1 MTLRHSPLLENLA
14 TAIVL
19 LDRSGRI
26 VWTNPVWNKTA
37 NHLGLKQTWVGVSYI
52 DILLHDATQHSS
64 PATDLVTGLRAV
76 LEGHQRAF
84 QYDYSWN
91 TSEGTSWYTETVNS
105 TEDERGHVVVSRLDV
120 TKLYRTAAAVD
131 EENAVFKS
139 AFDEAPLAMLL
150 IDLNGK
156 VTRLNR
162 CATQQFG
169 YGQAEIVGKSLPTLY
184 SDYRT
189 TAQTCE
195 FASENTAPASRQ
207 ERTLLMRRKDG
218 SSFLAICSSALLHNR
233 HGDPTCALMTV
244 HDLTAALREE
254 VHSRSRS
261 PESVGRLNGEVA
273 HEFDNLLTIISGNL
287 QLLMMTQDAAEKT
300 NAISEATHAVSRAAQ
315 LTKKLATFAAATPI
329 RREKL

>member
-1 MTLRHSPLLENLA
+1 MTLHHSPLLENLA

-37 NHLGLKQTWVGVSYI
+37 NHLGLNQTWVGVSYI

-64 PATDLVTGLRAV
+64 PATDVLTGLRAV
-76 LEGHQRAF
+76 LEGYQRTF

-91 TSEGTSWYTETVNS
+91 NSEGTSWFSETANS
-105 TEDERGHVVVSRLDV
+105 SEDGIGHVVVSRLDV
-120 TKLYRTAAAVD
+120 TTLRRAAAAVD

-139 AFDEAPLAMLL
+139 AFEEAPLAMLL
-150 IDLNGK
+150 IDLNGQ

-169 YGQAEIVGKSLPTLY
+169 YGQAEIIGKSLPTLY

-195 FASENTAPASRQ
+195 FASENTAPASKQ

-218 SSFLAICSSALLHNR
+218 SPFLAICSSALLHNR
-233 HGDPTCALMTV
+233 HGNPTCTLMTV
-244 HDLTAALREE
+244 HDLTAGLRED

-261 PESVGRLNGEVA
+261 LESVGRLKGGVA
-273 HEFDNLLTIISGNL
+273 HEFNNLLTIISGNL
-287 QLLMMTQDAAEKT
+287 QLLTMTQNAAENTK
-300 NAISEATHAVSRAAQ
+300 AISEATHAVSLAAQ
-315 LTKKLATFAAATPI
+315 LTKTLAAVAAGTPI
-329 RREKL
+329 RREQI